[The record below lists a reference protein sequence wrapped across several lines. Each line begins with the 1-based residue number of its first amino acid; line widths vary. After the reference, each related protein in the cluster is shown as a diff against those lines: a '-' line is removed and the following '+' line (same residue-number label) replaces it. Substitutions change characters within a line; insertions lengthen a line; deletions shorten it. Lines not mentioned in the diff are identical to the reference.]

1 MTVVSSHLAWIK
13 RDLILKGFQVV
24 YIVNTML
31 LIRNLTFLEEVI
43 NETSLQKETCPL
55 VRKLL
60 HINNNLQPL
69 LRYSNMVFQT
79 LEIIVQ
85 QKPARQRQALSIQRR
100 E

>member
-1 MTVVSSHLAWIK
+1 MTVVFLHLVWIK

-31 LIRNLTFLEEVI
+31 LIRKLTFLEEVI

-60 HINNNLQPL
+60 HINFQPL
-69 LRYSNMVFQT
+69 LRYSNMVFKN

>member
-1 MTVVSSHLAWIK
+1 MTVVFLHLVWIK

-60 HINNNLQPL
+60 HINFQPL
-69 LRYSNMVFQT
+69 LRYSNMVFKN